1 MLTSISMTVVAVSAM
16 TVVAVSAM
24 TVVAVSA
31 MTVVVVIAFVAEWS
45 LHSSPVQALR
55 VYKL

>member
-1 MLTSISMTVVAVSAM
+1 MTVVAVSAM